1 MKVLMNVVYILMVV
15 VWERRDM
22 RSSSVL
28 ERRGPGAP
36 SFLYLSVLVWL
47 VAKVEFFVGYT

>member
-1 MKVLMNVVYILMVV
+1 MVAI
-15 VWERRDM
+15 WERRDT

-36 SFLYLSVLVWL
+36 SFLYLSVLVC
-47 VAKVEFFVGYT
+47 KVFIFNIY